1 MSKRKVS
8 QPTIGS
14 GKDYGG
20 KDPDPIWANTMIGA
34 NAGKPKSCWNCKG
47 TNLFRVK
54 GTFQPTFK
62 YKQLTVI
69 AETVSCEGCGQTCMN
84 DKQMDKF
91 ILAVKTAY
99 RKLSKERAN
108 EWN

>member
-1 MSKRKVS
+1 MVPVRWYSYRSCYLKGEPVS
-8 QPTIGS
+8 
-14 GKDYGG
+14 
-20 KDPDPIWANTMIGA
+20 A
-34 NAGKPKSCWNCKG
+34 KSCWNCKG

-62 YKQLTVI
+62 HKQLTVI

-91 ILAVKTAY
+91 RIAVKTAY
-99 RKLSKERAN
+99 RKLSKVARGTSK
-108 EWN
+108 

>member
-1 MSKRKVS
+1 MVPVRWYSYRSCYLKGEPVS
-8 QPTIGS
+8 
-14 GKDYGG
+14 
-20 KDPDPIWANTMIGA
+20 
-34 NAGKPKSCWNCKG
+34 PKSCWNCKG

-62 YKQLTVI
+62 HKQLTVI

-91 ILAVKTAY
+91 RIAVKTAY

-108 EWN
+108 ERN